1 MYNYIRKITY
11 EYGFLTAGVTK
22 TIMSCLCGQV
32 VVVFLFTKDNNMLK
46 KLQYKFT
53 NITSVKHIW

>member
-46 KLQYKFT
+46 KL
-53 NITSVKHIW
+53 